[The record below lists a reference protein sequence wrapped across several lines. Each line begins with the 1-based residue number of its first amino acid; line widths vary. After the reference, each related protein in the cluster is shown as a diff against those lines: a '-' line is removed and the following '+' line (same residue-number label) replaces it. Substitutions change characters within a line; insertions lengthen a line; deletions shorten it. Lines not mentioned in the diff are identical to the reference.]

1 MLSALSH
8 CILSIFGIAQRRILW
23 ELKGKMNKI
32 MIYDIVISD
41 GDLGCRVDAQKDMF
55 MMV

>member
-1 MLSALSH
+1 
-8 CILSIFGIAQRRILW
+8 
-23 ELKGKMNKI
+23 MNEI

-41 GDLGCRVDAQKDMF
+41 GDLGYCVDVQKDMF